1 MPRAEARRERLLPF
15 RRAQAE
21 LRPVSGRLAM
31 EVISGDPSV
40 VDLYNEWTDL
50 LFRYAR
56 NLLRQKYRKHAV
68 ISNDKR

>member
-1 MPRAEARRERLLPF
+1 
-15 RRAQAE
+15 
-21 LRPVSGRLAM
+21 M